1 MAVHHGPAEVHSWL
15 DARPNGWQAQV
26 VTVALDP
33 WRGDANA
40 LGTQEAARGLIGNSD
55 ASGHLGR
62 RVAERLARQG
72 IRQRLLV
79 QDRSP
84 APELPDSEVAT
95 ISGYG
100 DAESMPK
107 ALAGVE
113 TLLVIPVKE
122 QPDRVRLHQ
131 AAVDA
136 AVAAGVRR
144 VVYSSFL
151 GAAADVTFT
160 FARDHFAAEE
170 HIRSTGVA
178 FTFLRGSAF
187 LEVIHWLIGADGAI
201 RGPPGSQARLH
212 ARHTVLATRSRY
224 GTCHRRPAGGAG
236 LAQASLA
243 LCRASVCGPD
253 LDRADGRHPASGGAD
268 RAGPGRGVPA
278 GRQGRPRGG
287 GGGPGSGGWLG
298 DGDAGGDRSQ
308 RPVGGRSGPPGR
320 CRCAGAG
327 RDQLPQGHPPG
338 ADPVRHRTGGPGWT
352 PSTPPTGAPT
362 DRPRPSTC
370 SSRRSSASATASATS
385 PTTGYA
391 RYCTAASR
399 GRLTKPQACE
409 AAHHAW
415 WRRA

>member
-1 MAVHHGPAEVHSWL
+1 VVRATLTTLAERL
-15 DARPNGWQAQV
+15 ARV
-26 VTVALDP
+26 
-33 WRGDANA
+33 
-40 LGTQEAARGLIGNSD
+40 GTQEAARGLIGNSD

-100 DAESMPK
+100 DDESMPK

-160 FARDHFAAEE
+160 FARDHFATEE

-187 LEVIHWLIGADGAI
+187 LEVIHWLIGATGRSGA
-201 RGPPGSQARLH
+201 PPGSQARLH
-212 ARHTVLATRSRY
+212 ARARSRY
-224 GTCHRRPAGGAG
+224 GTCQSA
-236 LAQASLA
+236 
-243 LCRASVCGPD
+243 
-253 LDRADGRHPASGGAD
+253 
-268 RAGPGRGVPA
+268 A
-278 GRQGRPRGG
+278 GRWCW
-287 GGGPGSGGWLG
+287 PGASESG
-298 DGDAGGDRSQ
+298 AVSSQ
-308 RPVGGRSGPPGR
+308 RVRSGP
-320 CRCAGAG
+320 
-327 RDQLPQGHPPG
+327 
-338 ADPVRHRTGGPGWT
+338 GP
-352 PSTPPTGAPT
+352 
-362 DRPRPSTC
+362 
-370 SSRRSSASATASATS
+370 SRRS
-385 PTTGYA
+385 PCGL
-391 RYCTAASR
+391 
-399 GRLTKPQACE
+399 GRC
-409 AAHHAW
+409 
-415 WRRA
+415 